1 MLAKRELVLLL
12 PPPTIPGA
20 HHSWKSTYSTIIV
33 MHVLVTIALAAMVEP
48 LGRFVGKIEIHYFN
62 MNSDVAPMD

>member
-1 MLAKRELVLLL
+1 
-12 PPPTIPGA
+12 
-20 HHSWKSTYSTIIV
+20 

-48 LGRFVGKIEIHYFN
+48 LGRFVGKIEIHNFN